1 MANSI
6 KETSIVCTD
15 ERYMTPNDVKVYFKT
30 SLVDYHWRRI
40 SEYRK
45 QHAKQ
50 LVLRDINNHCFSLTL
65 SPTIAQ
71 KMQDFSTLLQTFSE
85 RIGGFL
91 SKAGFLET
99 FRKEAFLPLLKSS
112 CLLEGKNIPELT
124 LKAMLTG
131 MYREEDPDHA
141 PILGHLAFLDSLLD
155 GQTPAFDE
163 GLFASL
169 LGRLNGNSELVS
181 FYREKNSRSRFM
193 MNTASEIVEECPWQ
207 LIETKMNDLFLSVE
221 RENIPVVAK
230 AFLIAYFVAYLKPF
244 DSHNDLIAALASKA
258 YLAGQSYGMA
268 MAFLPIESLLRKS
281 DKKKDI
287 CDSVQLFSDITY
299 FVCYGIEQM
308 TLALSSL
315 LDGATRTVR
324 LVLDEEKNRLTP
336 SDIVPSQESK
346 EIAVE
351 PKPEETN
358 KASEETSPA
367 EPVSE
372 PAQEV
377 PAPEL
382 KAKDVPEVTTFPA
395 ESAGQLALNPPKSP
409 LSDKEIRETARY
421 ILETNPNIRK
431 PQALFFASHCTV
443 GSFYTIQDYKKHA
456 RCVYETARTSMD
468 NLAKEGFYRKL
479 KFKNKFVYT
488 PIKQGEQA

>member
-1 MANSI
+1 MANSL

-30 SLVDYHWRRI
+30 SLVDYHWRYI

-65 SPTIAQ
+65 SPAIAQ
-71 KMQDFSTLLQTFSE
+71 KMQAFAELLKAFSE
-85 RIGGFL
+85 RIDGFL
-91 SKAGFLET
+91 TEAGFLEA
-99 FRKEAFLPLLKSS
+99 FRKESFLPLLKTS
-112 CLLEGKNIPELT
+112 CLLEGKDIPELT

-131 MYREEDPDHA
+131 MYRENDPEHA

-155 GQTPAFDE
+155 GRAPAFE
-163 GLFASL
+163 ESLFASL
-169 LGRLNGNSELVS
+169 LGKLNGNVELVS

-193 MNTASEIVEECPWQ
+193 TNTASEIVEECPWR
-207 LIETKMNDLFLSVE
+207 LIESKMNDLFASVE
-221 RENIPVVAK
+221 RENIPVIAK
-230 AFLIAYFVAYLKPF
+230 AFLAAYFVAYLKPF
-244 DSHNDLIAALASKA
+244 DSHNDLIASLAAKA
-258 YLAGQSYGMA
+258 YLANQGYGKA
-268 MAFLPIESLLRKS
+268 MAFLPLENLMRKS

-287 CDSVQLFSDITY
+287 CDSVQLYSDITY

-315 LDGATRTVR
+315 LDVATRTVR
-324 LVLDEEKNRLTP
+324 LVLDEERNRLTP
-336 SDIVPSQESK
+336 SDVGPSQESAEK
-346 EIAVE
+346 DDERKPEEAGSPHEETPPQPVL
-351 PKPEETN
+351 PKPEET
-358 KASEETSPA
+358 SLPEEKEKRVP
-367 EPVSE
+367 
-372 PAQEV
+372 EV
-377 PAPEL
+377 PA
-382 KAKDVPEVTTFPA
+382 FPA
-395 ESAGQLALNPPKSP
+395 ESVGQLALNPPKSP

-488 PIKQGEQA
+488 PIKQGEKA